1 MPLPKVMYSVD
12 QFNDGRFIVTKV
24 VDGTP
29 VEEVGKYRD
38 VEEAKAEAVRLQA
51 EYITETLFPYEKKD
65 EDGLIYSADRKKV
78 DELVD
83 LSRTYFAELLRILP
97 MNGDSTLAR
106 SLVRQAFNY
115 ARSSILMD
123 GLV

>member
-1 MPLPKVMYSVD
+1 MPLPKVLYSVD

-38 VEEAKAEAVRLQA
+38 VEEAKREAINLQA
-51 EYITETLFPYEKKD
+51 AYITNTLFPG
-65 EDGLIYSADRKKV
+65 EDGS
-78 DELVD
+78 DELITLID
-83 LSRTYFAELLRILP
+83 STRNYFQDLLRLLP
-97 MNGDSTLAR
+97 QNGDSTLAR
-106 SLVRQAFNY
+106 SLVRQAYNY

>member
-38 VEEAKAEAVRLQA
+38 VEEAKAEAIRLQA
-51 EYITETLFPYEKKD
+51 EYITKTLFPCEMDRSLDAIENSK
-65 EDGLIYSADRKKV
+65 LADLAV
-78 DELVD
+78 
-83 LSRTYFAELLRILP
+83 LSRAYFAELLRLLP
-97 MNGDSTLAR
+97 MNGDSTMAR